1 MAPKKGKKQT
11 LALGD
16 FLADEATG
24 LSWADQMDE
33 LPTAP
38 APRDPNEPTA
48 GGLGGSHLSRFDGN
62 NRYGDRDNN
71 RRGGDR
77 DMDRPQRAELP
88 VPDKPPFNAFVG
100 NLSWEVSNADLEQ
113 FFGASHITS
122 IRMLT
127 DNATGK
133 PKGYGYIEFSKREA
147 LVEALDKSGREV
159 GGRMIRVSV
168 AEPPK
173 EREDRT
179 GGAWR
184 RDGPLPSLDDNR
196 RSRHPSNNFDRS
208 SMEEADRGE
217 RMGFGSK
224 FVPSSTSSYSLGPR
238 SQSGRGFSRAG
249 GEAGAGAGG
258 QNEGDNVDRGERM
271 GFGSKFVPSVDEP
284 RKDRE
289 PPIRGGNF
297 VPSRGTPVGS
307 DDGQSVSGGNGRRP
321 PFADR
326 KASEIGL
333 SPADTVGTWRSAR
346 SPNAS
351 IERDSAP
358 SSSTLPGTRRKLE
371 LSARTVSPSDG
382 TSTPPQSHNTS
393 AKPSPFGSAK
403 PVDSTERD
411 KAIQEKLEKEREE
424 LAALVAKKAV
434 GLTHKSSQETVSRA
448 NEETASVTSND
459 IAPSAPKA
467 PKPNPFG
474 AAKPVDT
481 LQKEL
486 EIEEKLQKEKKALEE
501 KIKKEAE
508 EAKEIKAAPKPEA
521 TSTHVTSTES
531 RRSNGPVPTSSST
544 PPATNTQP
552 QASNKPGNSSSSKW
566 RSTAGDTAKMTNGKS
581 TTPTSRGASGANAA
595 SGTATTNNAAG
606 DSVAS
611 PKSPNLSSFRKEG
624 ISFAALAKAA
634 ASPPVKANPVE
645 EQPRSKPHSSQA
657 PRTILKRPEGVAIPN
672 Q

>member
-1 MAPKKGKKQT
+1 MAPKKSKKTT

-16 FLADEATG
+16 FLADESTG
-24 LSWADQMDE
+24 LSWADQMDD

-48 GGLGGSHLSRFDGN
+48 SGLGGSHLSRFEGN

-77 DMDRPQRAELP
+77 DMDRPPRAELP
-88 VPDKPPFNAFVG
+88 IPDKPPFNAFVG

-113 FFGASHITS
+113 FFGATHITS

-127 DNATGK
+127 DSATGK

-147 LVEALDKSGREV
+147 LVDALDKSGREV
-159 GGRMIRVSV
+159 GGRVIRVSV

-196 RSRHPSNNFDRS
+196 RSRNTSNNYERS

-224 FVPSSTSSYSLGPR
+224 FVPSSTSSHSLGPR

-249 GEAGAGAGG
+249 GDAGAGN

-289 PPIRGGNF
+289 PPKRGGNF

-307 DDGQSVSGGNGRRP
+307 DDGHSVSGGNGRRP

-351 IERDSAP
+351 AEPESAP
-358 SSSTLPGTRRKLE
+358 SSSTLPPTRRKLE

-382 TSTPPQSHNTS
+382 ASTPPQSNTTS

-411 KAIQEKLEKEREE
+411 KAIQAKLEKEREE

-434 GLTHKSSQETVSRA
+434 GLTHKSSQDTVGRV
-448 NEETASVTSND
+448 NEETASVASNEGVS
-459 IAPSAPKA
+459 SAPKA
-467 PKPNPFG
+467 PKTNPFG

-508 EAKEIKAAPKPEA
+508 EAKETKTAPKPES
-521 TSTHVTSTES
+521 TSNHVTSTES
-531 RRSNGPVPTSSST
+531 KQSNGPVPTSSST
-544 PPATNTQP
+544 PAATNTHP
-552 QASNKPGNSSSSKW
+552 PTSNKPGNSSASKW
-566 RSTAGDTAKMTNGKS
+566 RSTAVDASKMTNGKS
-581 TTPTSRGASGANAA
+581 ATPTSRAASGTTPA
-595 SGTATTNNAAG
+595 SGTATTNNATA

-645 EQPRSKPHSSQA
+645 EQPRSKAHSSQA